1 MNIILH
7 SPRQKKTS
15 FDDFEF
21 DQQEN
26 ISEMTEQS
34 NQSQNLID
42 SEFSTLRNIL
52 DEKEQNLV
60 EELNEEKDDILFRME
75 TNLRVRR
82 RSRGTTRSKNN

>member
-1 MNIILH
+1 MKTILH
-7 SPRQKKTS
+7 SLRQKKTS

-34 NQSQNLID
+34 SQSQNLID
-42 SEFSTLRNIL
+42 SEFYTLRNIL